1 MTCEM
6 VQVLSKVTRGLACRT
21 ISLLMEPE
29 APMVATMVLTKECSA
44 TNIAAWLKTS
54 QISFTSD
61 TKTLQVAT
69 FLKACIEQTD
79 LTLEASSALLSK
91 LRAGLTT

>member
-1 MTCEM
+1 M
-6 VQVLSKVTRGLACRT
+6 VQVLNKVTRGLACRT

-44 TNIAAWLKTS
+44 TNIAVWLKTS

-61 TKTLQVAT
+61 TKTLQVEI
-69 FLKACIEQTD
+69 FLKACTEPID
-79 LTLEASSALLSK
+79 LRQEASSALQSK